1 VTDAANFANFTS
13 LLPARYTV
21 NRSLDSGAA
30 LTHTERGPRNAPAP
44 EEGKVEKMTGTP
56 NQIELAEQIRP
67 LVDAEFSRVAK
78 AFSETA
84 ARQTG
89 QDRVDTFEILRILE
103 TKRAQVLADPQAGI
117 FIRDWRE
124 LNDQVRRMLLRD
136 PEYVAIRAGRDLRRA
151 AKPSGGEAV
160 GR

>member
-1 VTDAANFANFTS
+1 LT
-13 LLPARYTV
+13 PEP
-21 NRSLDSGAA
+21 RSPTLKD
-30 LTHTERGPRNAPAP
+30 GPRTTPAS
-44 EEGKVEKMTGTP
+44 EEGKVDKMTGTP
-56 NQIELAEQIRP
+56 NQIELAGQIRP

-84 ARQTG
+84 VKQTG
-89 QDRVDTFEILRILE
+89 QDKLDTMEILRILE
-103 TKRAQVLADPQAGI
+103 TKRAEVLAGGHAGI

-124 LNDQVRRMLLRD
+124 LNDQVRRMLLSD
-136 PEYVAIRAGRDLRRA
+136 PEYLALRARRDLRRA